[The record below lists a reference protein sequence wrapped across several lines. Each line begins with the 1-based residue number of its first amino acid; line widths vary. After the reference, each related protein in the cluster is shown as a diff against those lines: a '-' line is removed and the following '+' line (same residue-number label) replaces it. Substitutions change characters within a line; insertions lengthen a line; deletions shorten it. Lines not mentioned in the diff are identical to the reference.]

1 MTMRI
6 PSEKIVEGIK
16 VSLGKAKQ
24 HLLSAEVLVTKNFLN
39 NAAVLIEFAIE
50 EFGRAVALREKLQ
63 AGSEDIERALFTN
76 HHLKY
81 EKAWSVLPHELKIIY
96 EGTFSPL
103 DFHPDDFDAGME
115 TISPQTRL
123 DATFVHFDEHTQ
135 EWKKG
140 IQIDPEK
147 LLIII
152 KEIRENVA
160 NFKC

>member
-1 MTMRI
+1 MGLAYLKKHRF
-6 PSEKIVEGIK
+6 SEAK
-16 VSLGKAKQ
+16 VSLEKAKQ
-24 HLLSAEVLVTKNFLN
+24 HLLSAEVLVTKNCLN
-39 NAAVLIEFAIE
+39 DAVVLIEFAIE

-63 AGSEDIERALFTN
+63 AGSEDIERDLFIN

-81 EKAWSVLPHELKIIY
+81 EKAWSILPPELKTIY

-103 DFHPDDFDAGME
+103 NFHPDDFDTEME

-140 IQIDPEK
+140 IRLSRK
-147 LLIII
+147 W
-152 KEIRENVA
+152 
-160 NFKC
+160 